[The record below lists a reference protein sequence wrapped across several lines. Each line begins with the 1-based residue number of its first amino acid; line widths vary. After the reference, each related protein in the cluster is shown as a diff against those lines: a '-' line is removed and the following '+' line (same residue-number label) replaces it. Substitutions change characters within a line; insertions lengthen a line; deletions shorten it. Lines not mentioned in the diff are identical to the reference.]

1 MSFKNL
7 PNEIKDLLPN
17 YLENREKEINVLK
30 QLISDCNLKEVNKI
44 GHKLAGN
51 AGSYGLDELG
61 EIGEKL
67 EFATDLN
74 DISHLLIEYEKLLQD
89 YKDSL

>member
-7 PNEIKDLLPN
+7 PNEIKELIPV
-17 YLENREKEINVLK
+17 YLENRDKELIVLNN
-30 QLISDCNLKEVNKI
+30 LLSDCNLNEINKI

-61 EIGEKL
+61 EIGERL
-67 EFATDLN
+67 ELASNLAH
-74 DISHLLIEYEKLLQD
+74 ISQLLSEYDKLLQD
-89 YKDSL
+89 YKSSL